1 MRAFASAL
9 SVMNDVLQDVFGDTV
24 QITLAD
30 NTALMVSGVFSRQRE
45 DVEKNLAPSY
55 RYTVEVKTADVQ
67 AFGVAKRDTVKVED
81 VDYTIIDIVPG
92 DGGMTTYVL
101 KRYG

>member
-1 MRAFASAL
+1 
-9 SVMNDVLQDVFGDTV
+9 MNDVLQDVFGDTV

-30 NTALMVSGVFSRQRE
+30 NTALMVKGVFSRRRD
-45 DVEKNLAPSY
+45 DVENNIAPSY

-67 AFGVAKRDTVKVED
+67 AFGVAKRDTVRVD
-81 VDYTIIDIVPG
+81 AVDYTIIDIVPG

>member
-1 MRAFASAL
+1 MNAFASVL
-9 SVMNDVLQDVFGDTV
+9 SGMNDVLLSTLGDTV
-24 QITLAD
+24 QITLTD
-30 NTALMVSGVFSRQRE
+30 NTTLMVSGVFSRQRD
-45 DVEKNLAPSY
+45 DVESNIAPSY

-67 AFGVAKRDTVKVED
+67 GFAVAKRDLVKVFD
-81 VDYTIIDIVPG
+81 VDYTIVDIVPD